1 MKLYSAALSLFAR
14 KVEIALAE
22 KGLAFERVM
31 VVFSQERGYDP
42 KHPEVLAGN
51 PKGQVPVLVDGPL
64 TLYDS
69 TVILE
74 YLEDAYP
81 QPPLYPAAP
90 AERARC
96 RQLELF
102 ADEVMLPPLRA
113 LMHRP
118 GPRPAEPG
126 RWDAWEA
133 EAAKAVP
140 MMERQ
145 YAELDGRL
153 RGRDWLCGDFGVA
166 DIAVF
171 LQVLYGQRLAGP
183 PLVPHAALADWWLRV
198 AERPSV
204 APVAAELL
212 AADRA
217 LSQPVA
223 SAWSGAPRASWMVG
237 LSSGC

>member
-1 MKLYSAALSLFAR
+1 MKLYSAPLSLFAR

-31 VVFSQERGYDP
+31 VPFSQERGYAP
-42 KHPEVLAGN
+42 KHPDVLAAN
-51 PKGQVPVLVDGPL
+51 PKGQVPVLLDGDL

-81 QPPLYPAAP
+81 QPPLYPSGP

-96 RQLELF
+96 RQLELY
-102 ADEVMLPPLRA
+102 ADEVMLPPVRA

-118 GPRPAEPG
+118 GPKPADAAL
-126 RWDAWEA
+126 WDSWEA
-133 EAAKAVP
+133 EAAKALP
-140 MMERQ
+140 AIARQ
-145 YAELDGRL
+145 YETLDRRLEGREH
-153 RGRDWLCGDFGVA
+153 LCGAFGVA

-183 PLVPHAALADWWLRV
+183 PLEPHAALSDWWRRV

-204 APVAAELL
+204 APVAAELVD
-212 AADRA
+212 ADRA
-217 LSQPVA
+217 LSRPVA
-223 SAWSGAPRASWMVG
+223 GAWAGTPRTSWLPAAG
-237 LSSGC
+237 